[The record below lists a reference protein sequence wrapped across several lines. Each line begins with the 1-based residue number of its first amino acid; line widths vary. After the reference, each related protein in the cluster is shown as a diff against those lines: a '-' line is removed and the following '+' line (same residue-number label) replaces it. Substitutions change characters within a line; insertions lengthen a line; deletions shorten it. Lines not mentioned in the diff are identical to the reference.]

1 MGSQKT
7 LTNEKYIYNCKEFQI
22 YKTKKGVKLIKIN
35 NSFVNINNVSSIN
48 TKIKDKNHNDMVAEN
63 IDELNS
69 LDICEASEASNAC
82 DAGDACEAG
91 EASNAGDADETSCE
105 CEGTTI
111 GIDSVISIS
120 SETCESGVTCAPCDS
135 GERGDAGNL
144 SESSIDGE
152 EYVLL

>member
-69 LDICEASEASNAC
+69 LDICEASNAGEAC
-82 DAGDACEAG
+82 D
-91 EASNAGDADETSCE
+91 ASNAGEADETSCE

-120 SETCESGVTCAPCDS
+120 SETCDSGVTCDSGETCDS
-135 GERGDAGNL
+135 GVTCVTCDSGDAGNL

>member
-7 LTNEKYIYNCKEFQI
+7 LTNEKYMYNCKEFQI

-69 LDICEASEASNAC
+69 LDICEASN
-82 DAGDACEAG
+82 AG
-91 EASNAGDADETSCE
+91 EACDADETSCE

-120 SETCESGVTCAPCDS
+120 SETGESGVTCDSGETCDS
-135 GERGDAGNL
+135 GVTCDSGDAGNL

>member
-7 LTNEKYIYNCKEFQI
+7 LTNEKYMYNCKEFQI

-63 IDELNS
+63 IEELNS
-69 LDICEASEASNAC
+69 LDICEVSNASN
-82 DAGDACEAG
+82 AG

-120 SETCESGVTCAPCDS
+120 SETCDSGVTCDS
-135 GERGDAGNL
+135 GESGDAGNL